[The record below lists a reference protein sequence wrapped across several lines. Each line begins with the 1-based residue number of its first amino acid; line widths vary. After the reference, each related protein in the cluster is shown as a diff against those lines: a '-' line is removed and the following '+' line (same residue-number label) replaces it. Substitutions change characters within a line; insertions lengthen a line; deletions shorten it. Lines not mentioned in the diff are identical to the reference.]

1 MAVDSTT
8 ANTLIQ
14 EQVANFLVEPLTAA
28 SVVLGAT
35 PGPTTFV
42 SSEPLRIPTMTGN
55 FNPAWVGENEK
66 IPDDESADFGEIELM
81 PTARKSIKTIVRVSN
96 ELIRMA
102 TVGVSSVLQNRVV
115 ADVRD
120 KLDTALLMGDGA
132 GDTVTGILEQPGVET
147 APLDLAD
154 PDTILDG
161 LAWLAGNEI
170 TPNRLIM
177 NGTDFFAVRKLKDAD
192 GRGLL
197 QSDLTGDATYRL
209 HGVPVSVSNKV
220 PAGRAVLA
228 DMSQIAVVR
237 DEDARVTILNER
249 YADFDQVGIRVVSRY
264 DLGLIRPEGVLI
276 LDTAT
281 AGA

>member
-42 SSEPLRIPTMTGN
+42 SSEPLRIPTMAGT
-55 FNPAWVGENEK
+55 FNPSWVGENEK

-120 KLDTALLMGDGA
+120 KLDTALLMGDGVD
-132 GDTVTGILEQPGVET
+132 DTVTGILEQPGVET

>member
-1 MAVDSTT
+1 MSVDSTT
-8 ANTLIQ
+8 ANALIQ
-14 EQVANFLVEPLTAA
+14 EQVASVLVEPLTAA
-28 SVVLGAT
+28 SVILGAT
-35 PGPTTFV
+35 PGPTVFQ
-42 SSEPLRIPTMTGN
+42 SSEPLRIPTLTGT
-55 FNPAWVGENEK
+55 FNPSWVGENER
-66 IPDDESADFGEIELM
+66 IPDDETADFGEIELM
-81 PTARKSIKTIVRVSN
+81 PTSRKSVKTIVRVSN

-102 TVGVSSVLQNRVV
+102 KIGVAGVLQNRVV
-115 ADVRD
+115 TDVRD
-120 KLDTALLMGDGA
+120 KLDTALLMGDGVD
-132 GDTVTGILEQPGVET
+132 DTVTGILEQPGVTE
-147 APLDLAD
+147 APFDPAD

-177 NGTDFFAVRKLKDAD
+177 NGGDFFAIRKLKDAD

-197 QSDLTGDATYRL
+197 QTDLTGEAAYRL

-237 DEDARVTILNER
+237 DTDARVTLLPER
-249 YADFDQVGIRVVSRY
+249 YAEYDQMGIRVTTRY

-276 LDTAT
+276 LDSSA
-281 AGA
+281 A

>member
-102 TVGVSSVLQNRVV
+102 TMGVSGVLQNRVV